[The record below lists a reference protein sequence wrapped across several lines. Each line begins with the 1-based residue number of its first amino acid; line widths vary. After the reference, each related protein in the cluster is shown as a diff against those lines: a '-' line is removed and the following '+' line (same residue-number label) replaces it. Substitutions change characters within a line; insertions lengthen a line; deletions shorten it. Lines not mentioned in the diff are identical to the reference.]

1 MPISFFRCATLQMD
15 KMPALRD
22 ELSKTAGEMEDAT
35 RGHNAKP
42 IEATVQKMLALVAS
56 TGSAATASSAS

>member
-1 MPISFFRCATLQMD
+1 MD

-35 RGHNAKP
+35 RDHNAKL
-42 IEATVQKMLALVAS
+42 IEAMVQKMLALVAS
-56 TGSAATASSAS
+56 TGSAATAPWAS

>member
-1 MPISFFRCATLQMD
+1 MD

-22 ELSKTAGEMEDAT
+22 ELPKTAGEMADAT
-35 RGHNAKP
+35 RDHNAKV
-42 IEATVQKMLALVAS
+42 IEAMMQKMLALVAS

>member
-1 MPISFFRCATLQMD
+1 
-15 KMPALRD
+15 
-22 ELSKTAGEMEDAT
+22 MEDAT
-35 RGHNAKP
+35 RDHNTKP